1 MHRTIF
7 SILQNWAAADRKVML
22 LRGAR
27 QVGKT
32 YAVRHLS
39 KSFDS
44 FLEVNFEEEKE
55 VRSLFEGSL
64 DPAGIVRKL
73 ANYFGVRI
81 TEGRTLL
88 FLDEIQACPDAL
100 RSLRFFHE
108 KMPGLHVVACGSL
121 LEFALESIPSHGVG
135 RIMSLFMFPMGFEE
149 FLLAMNEEGLVN
161 EIRGSAVG
169 RPLAPPFHSRLLDHL
184 KTYMVIG
191 GMPEAVKQFTK
202 TESIADCQDVLS
214 DLLRTL
220 RDDFA
225 KYRKRCPASRLNDVL
240 ESVVFQAGGKFKYAK
255 ACQDTRTDSI
265 KSALDLLVMAGLTY
279 RIHHSDARGFPLG
292 AQVNTKRFKTVVFD
306 VGVHQRIL
314 GLDVAPMQVTRDFG
328 VVNRGAV
335 AEVFAAQELRAGSN
349 PRDPRQ
355 IYYWHREAKNSNAEV
370 DYVVQHSAEILPIE
384 VKAGGSGRMQSMRM
398 FMKERDIKRGIR
410 TSLEN
415 FGSIQGIE
423 IIPLYALA
431 SHLVLT
437 TR

>member
-7 SILQNWAAADRKVML
+7 HSLQSWAAADSKVML
-22 LRGAR
+22 LRGGR

-44 FLEVNFEEEKE
+44 FIEVNFEEEKD
-55 VRSLFEGSL
+55 VRMLFDGSL
-64 DPAGIVRKL
+64 DPVGIVRKL
-73 ANYFGVRI
+73 ANYFGVGI
-81 TEGRTLL
+81 VEGQTLL

-108 KMPGLHVVACGSL
+108 KMPGLHVIACGSL

-135 RIMSLFMFPMGFEE
+135 RITSLFMFPMSFSE
-149 FLLAMNEEGLVN
+149 FLLAMNEEGLVH

-191 GMPEAVKQFTK
+191 GMPEAVQQFAK

-225 KYRKRCPASRLNDVL
+225 KYRKRCPASRLTDVL

-255 ACQDTRTDSI
+255 ACHETRTDSI
-265 KSALDLLVMAGLTY
+265 KSALDLLVMAGLAY

-292 AQVNTKRFKTVVFD
+292 AQVNTKRFKTVLFD
-306 VGVHQRIL
+306 VGLHQRML
-314 GLDVAPMQVTRDFG
+314 GLDVASMQVTRDFD

-335 AEVFAAQELRAGSN
+335 AEVFAAQELRATGN

-355 IYYWHREAKNSNAEV
+355 IYYWHREARNSNAEV
-370 DYVVQHSAEILPIE
+370 DYVIQHNAKILPVE
-384 VKAGGSGRMQSMRM
+384 VKAGGTGRMQSMRM
-398 FMKERDIKRGIR
+398 FMKERNIGRGIR

-415 FGSIQGIE
+415 FGTIDGID
-423 IIPLYALA
+423 IVPLYALA
-431 SHLVLT
+431 SHLMHV
-437 TR
+437 

>member
-1 MHRTIF
+1 MQRKIF
-7 SILQNWAAADRKVML
+7 DPLQNWAAMANHKVVL

-44 FLEVNFEEEKE
+44 YLEVNFEEEKE
-55 VRSLFEGSL
+55 IRSLFEGSL

-73 ANYFGVRI
+73 ANYYGTGI
-81 TEGRTLL
+81 TEGQTLL

-121 LEFALESIPSHGVG
+121 LEFALEDIPSHGVG

-149 FLLAMNEEGLVN
+149 FLLAMNEEGLLE
-161 EIRGSAVG
+161 EIRGAATR
-169 RPLAPPFHSRLLDHL
+169 RPLAPPFHSRLLEHL

-191 GMPEAVKQFTK
+191 GMPEAVKQYVK
-202 TESIADCQDVLS
+202 TQSIADSQGVLG
-214 DLLRTL
+214 DLLRTF

-225 KYRKRCPASRLNDVL
+225 KYGKRCPASRLNEVL
-240 ESVVFQAGGKFKYAK
+240 ESVAFQAGGKFKYAK
-255 ACQDTRTDSI
+255 ASPGIREAGI
-265 KSALDLLVMAGLTY
+265 RSALDLLVMAGLAYRTY
-279 RIHHSDARGFPLG
+279 HSDARGFPLG
-292 AQVNTKRFKTVVFD
+292 AQLNPKRFKTAVLD
-306 VGVHQRIL
+306 VGLHQRIL
-314 GLDVAPMQVTRDFG
+314 GLDVAPMQTAQDFN

-335 AEVFAAQELRAGSN
+335 AEVFAGQELRAGGS
-349 PRDPRQ
+349 PREPRQ
-355 IYYWHREAKNSNAEV
+355 VYYWHREARNSNAEV
-370 DYVVQHSAEILPIE
+370 DYVIQHNAEVLPIE

-398 FMKERDIKRGIR
+398 FMKDRGIKKGIR

-415 FGSIQGIE
+415 FGSIDNID
-423 IIPLYALA
+423 IVPLYALA
-431 SHLVLT
+431 SHLQ
-437 TR
+437 